1 MWLTCKQ
8 IKHSFIRV
16 FTIVNKLKNRLWPH
30 NAAAA
35 VAERAAKQRGCSA
48 RRCSLIQR
56 KQIENTHQTILRP
69 LHPLGRGSHTVRAA
83 SRTGGSRG
91 ARRTRGR
98 PQPAH
103 IRNHRGNSA
112 TRRVAVYG
120 NFPRVTGFV
129 GFTYAISDLYHPRA
143 ARRSEKN

>member
-48 RRCSLIQR
+48 RRCSLLQR

-69 LHPLGRGSHTVRAA
+69 RLPLARGSHTVRAA
-83 SRTGGSRG
+83 SRTGGSSSAKRSPGRLPPAPSRNRSGDKAEPQG
-91 ARRTRGR
+91 AALG
-98 PQPAH
+98 
-103 IRNHRGNSA
+103 
-112 TRRVAVYG
+112 
-120 NFPRVTGFV
+120 
-129 GFTYAISDLYHPRA
+129 D
-143 ARRSEKN
+143 